1 MTYRIPLP
9 EGGRTDRL
17 DIVDPFSTS
26 VQRLVRRSGLAS
38 FEPET
43 AAALL
48 ALFEQA
54 DPGFVLYDVGANVGL
69 YSAMAAAMFRP
80 RAVHSFEPSPTTAA
94 ELKKIVR
101 ANGIDVTIHQCALS
115 DTEGSATLFLS
126 PVSDSSNSMVEG
138 FREATDTL
146 TVATRRLDDVVAE
159 TGTAPTILK
168 IDVETHEPAVLAG
181 AGETLRTHRPYVV
194 IEVLYRSKRDL
205 GAPIAEAFDGLGYT
219 YYPLDASPDWVP
231 CDRITGRKG
240 EARDWLLAP
249 EPLTDEFVE
258 RWNTWYSRYRAC
270 VRAGNP
276 RPPVVKSL
284 RRAYAR
290 GGSAEMGST
299 ALRFMR
305 REFIPSLTNSAR
317 RTASRVVRGARRLIG
332 RSG

>member
-9 EGGRTDRL
+9 DGGRTDRL

-48 ALFEQA
+48 ALFERS

-80 RAVHSFEPSPTTAA
+80 QAVHSFEPSPSTVA
-94 ELKKIVR
+94 ELAKIVR
-101 ANGIDVTIHQCALS
+101 ANHVDITVHQCALS
-115 DTEGSATLFLS
+115 DRDGTATLYLS

-138 FREATDTL
+138 FRDSTETL
-146 TVATRRLDDVVAE
+146 TVPTRRLDDVVTE
-159 TGTAPTILK
+159 TGAPPTILK

-181 AGETLRTHRPYVV
+181 ARETLRTHRPYVV
-194 IEVLYRSKRDL
+194 IEVLYRSKRNL
-205 GAPIAEAFDGLGYT
+205 GAPIAEAFADLGYS
-219 YYPLDASPDWVP
+219 YYPLDASPEWTP
-231 CDRITGRKG
+231 CEQITGRKG

-258 RWNTWYSRYRAC
+258 RWNVWHERYLAC
-270 VRAGNP
+270 DRAGNP
-276 RPPVVKSL
+276 RPPVLKSL
-284 RRAYAR
+284 QRAYAR
-290 GGSAEMGST
+290 GGGTEMGGT
-299 ALRFMR
+299 AVRFLR
-305 REFIPSLTNSAR
+305 REFIPSLVTSVR
-317 RTASRVVRGARRLIG
+317 RTARRVADRVRGLSG
-332 RSG
+332 RSA